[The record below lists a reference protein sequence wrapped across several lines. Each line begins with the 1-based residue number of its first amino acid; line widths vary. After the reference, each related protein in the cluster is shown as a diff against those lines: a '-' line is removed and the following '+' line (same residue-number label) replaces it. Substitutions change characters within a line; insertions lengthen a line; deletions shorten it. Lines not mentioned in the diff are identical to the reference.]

1 MLPFFTCEQLLDYY
15 TIRIVYVYLNQALR
29 LTLHCLNPHAYQD
42 ITSTQQACFP
52 CAEAKASEEAHP
64 AEAVPRQKA
73 SSKMGPA
80 ASILMQEHGLKPEDI
95 NPTGP
100 QGIITK
106 GDVLEAL
113 ASGTKQQQPTAEKQP
128 QPESPPQPRAVE
140 SQSEQSKGS
149 PPREQKEHSDR
160 QLEASKAGP
169 AKASQQPSEG
179 KAGGWKGKGLQYTD
193 IPNSQIR
200 KIIAQRLLESKQ
212 QIPALY
218 VTATA
223 DVDAV
228 SALRQSLKDQ
238 GQKVTA
244 ASYSIYL
251 ALQ

>member
-1 MLPFFTCEQLLDYY
+1 MHVRISNLPASQ
-15 TIRIVYVYLNQALR
+15 I
-29 LTLHCLNPHAYQD
+29 
-42 ITSTQQACFP
+42 AC
-52 CAEAKASEEAHP
+52 AGAKASEEAHP

-80 ASILMQEHGLKPEDI
+80 ATRLMEEHDLKPEDI
-95 NPTGP
+95 TPTGP

-113 ASGTKQQQPTAEKQP
+113 AGGAKERQPSAEKAP
-128 QPESPPQPRAVE
+128 QPKSSPQPRAVE
-140 SQSEQSKGS
+140 GESQSKGS
-149 PPREQKEHSDR
+149 PPSKPKEHSDR

-169 AKASQQPSEG
+169 AKASQQPGEG
-179 KAGGWKGKGLQYTD
+179 KAGGRKGKGLQYTD
-193 IPNSQIR
+193 TPNSQIR

-212 QIPALY
+212 QIPSLY

-238 GQKVTA
+238 GQKVIA
-244 ASYSIYL
+244 AGCIIYVCLHICILHQLVCKIQQRAEVQSAENAL
-251 ALQ
+251 A